1 MFEEEKKWR
10 IYGGILVSNVRAL
23 GLCMIFFGTW
33 ADTRLDTRLL
43 LKFLCQFDL
52 EDSPKK
58 LKTLTKNLW
67 GLQALKNHQ
76 RGPSNKGHCR
86 SKPKKSSPQKR
97 RFFGSFSV
105 LIAICGPR
113 RFRIFSVHLRSRP
126 GVRFRRE
133 VGIDSGQWVSNY
145 MDPPAP

>member
-1 MFEEEKKWR
+1 MLGPWGCACFFLEHGR
-10 IYGGILVSNVRAL
+10 IPGWIPGCCSNFCANS
-23 GLCMIFFGTW
+23 T
-33 ADTRLDTRLL
+33 
-43 LKFLCQFDL
+43 LKIHQ
-52 EDSPKK
+52 KK

-126 GVRFRRE
+126 GFRFRRE